1 MQYLER
7 DARCI
12 TLLPLTTE
20 ENEQFYVILYFF
32 KKKKNYTHHEVYT
45 KLHSGDFVKFLNLY
59 NLGMTATVNK
69 TAPLEKRVG
78 ELLGLP

>member
-20 ENEQFYVILYFF
+20 ENEQFYVILYL
-32 KKKKNYTHHEVYT
+32 KKKKTTHTMKCILNYTVVI
-45 KLHSGDFVKFLNLY
+45 L
-59 NLGMTATVNK
+59 
-69 TAPLEKRVG
+69 
-78 ELLGLP
+78 